1 MERNVGTVERIASL
15 ALGGLLAYLG
25 FRSNRAARAG
35 WMLLGAG
42 LAGRGATGRCPVYRA
57 ANLDTSR
64 GGLPQLGS
72 GRRQLEVEQSITVNR
87 ERQDLY
93 QTWRKLDDLP
103 RILRHLESVQVS
115 DGGGRSHW
123 IARAPGGSKL
133 EWDAEILE
141 DRPGECIAWQ
151 SLPGSELE
159 NEGRVRFT
167 DAPPGRG
174 SQVELRI
181 AYRAGAAGSL
191 GPVLRKLSEHEIRE
205 DLRHFKQW
213 MEAGE
218 VPTTEGQPSG
228 RRGRAAKAEPPEARP
243 LPGSSEMK
251 RVRPS
256 AGIAAQAVGQEGG
269 L

>member
-1 MERNVGTVERIASL
+1 MERNVGRVERIASL

-25 FRSNRAARAG
+25 FRRQPAARVG
-35 WMLLGAG
+35 LMLLGAG

-57 ANLDTSR
+57 ANLDTSQ
-64 GGLPQLGS
+64 GGLPLLGS
-72 GRRQLEVEQSITVNR
+72 GSRQLEVEQSITVNR

-93 QTWRKLDDLP
+93 QMWRKLDDLP
-103 RILRHLESVQVS
+103 HILRHVESVQVT
-115 DGGGRSHW
+115 DGGQRSHW
-123 IARAPGGSKL
+123 VARGPRGAKV

-151 SLPGSELE
+151 SLPGSGLE
-159 NEGRVRFT
+159 NEGRVRFS

-174 SQVELRI
+174 SQVELKLC
-181 AYRAGAAGSL
+181 YRAGPAGAL
-191 GPVLRKLSEHEIRE
+191 GPLLRAVSSHEIRE

-218 VPTTEGQPSG
+218 VPTTEGQPTG
-228 RRGRAAKAEPPEARP
+228 RPARVAKSEQAEARP

-251 RVRPS
+251 RVRPP
-256 AGIAAQAVGQEGG
+256 ATAAAQAIGQEGG